1 MDVSVLI
8 LTGEV
13 VASNVVDLGVLDESP
28 VLGLLQVVQVV
39 VVGSAEVSAETAV
52 VAGDDDAASAG
63 GLLLVDAVLDTQAG
77 GLDGIVQG
85 GGVLVVADAAEV
97 DDAVGGQ
104 DVLGATGGVLGS
116 TTGNELGV
124 EVVEEVLVEAEVLLL
139 GEDGVVG
146 LEVVLLQQGLI
157 TDGLDVCDCGN
168 VSDQLLAWV
177 IFAFGS
183 FIFLGDEGSF
193 QQSALL
199 IRTEKRVLQADEAE
213 ILGGSHCDLR
223 YEEQEIWRILLLCK
237 VEIDMGL
244 RRRWE
249 LLWRG
254 FSQAHVVI

>member
-1 MDVSVLI
+1 MNVSVLI

-52 VAGDDDAASAG
+52 VAGDDNAASAG

-104 DVLGATGGVLGS
+104 DILGATGGVLGS
-116 TTGNELGV
+116 TAGDELGV

-146 LEVVLLQQGLI
+146 LEVVLLQQGLV
-157 TDGLDVCDCGN
+157 TDSLDVCDCGN
-168 VSDQLLAWV
+168 VSIGKTRV
-177 IFAFGS
+177 IFAFDS
-183 FIFLGDEGSF
+183 CIF
-193 QQSALL
+193 
-199 IRTEKRVLQADEAE
+199 
-213 ILGGSHCDLR
+213 GG
-223 YEEQEIWRILLLCK
+223 
-237 VEIDMGL
+237 
-244 RRRWE
+244 
-249 LLWRG
+249 
-254 FSQAHVVI
+254 